1 MTMKIITAKKIAR
14 NLIDDIQTNPDE
26 WTITYYRAIGRI
38 IASRWGDNDSR
49 HWKVDSEG
57 FHIILEYQGD
67 IVYESDFLAMFLSS
81 SIRKLRS
88 SLIQLSQYRETRDIS
103 RIRVSMYYERK
114 LQEMLESTDRQ
125 RKADNDL
132 A

>member
-1 MTMKIITAKKIAR
+1 MKIITAKKIAR
-14 NLIDDIQTNPDE
+14 NLVDDIQTNPDE
-26 WTITYYRAIGRI
+26 WTITHYRAIGRI

-57 FHIILEYQGD
+57 FHITLEYQGD
-67 IVYESDFLAMFLSS
+67 VVYESNFLAMFLSS

-103 RIRVSMYYERK
+103 RIRVSMYHERK
-114 LQEMLESTDRQ
+114 LQEMIESTDRQ